1 MPITT
6 VIHLTCT
13 IRPAGGYGFDFFP
26 LNGLNHIFGGN
37 GMAQPQAPQQA
48 PPAPPPA
55 PLPRQHHYL
64 QAHLPQPMGLPAN
77 ANHLGQR
84 LNQLQ
89 QVQQRQAEAHLQ
101 RRLRLMNLQRENL
114 VQQRDLLEEDMDEQ
128 NDRAALRRL
137 EHLAQARRQTQA
149 ARAARAARQN
159 NHGH

>member
-6 VIHLTCT
+6 VTQLTFT
-13 IRPAGGYGFDFFP
+13 IRPAGGYGFNFFP
-26 LNGLNHIFGGN
+26 LNGLNHILGGN
-37 GMAQPQAPQQA
+37 GMAQPQAQQQV

-55 PLPRQHHYL
+55 PLPRQHQYL
-64 QAHLPQPMGLPAN
+64 QAHLPQPLGLPPN
-77 ANHLGQR
+77 ANNLEQR

-89 QVQQRQAEAHLQ
+89 QVQQVQAEAHLQ

-114 VQQRDLLEEDMDEQ
+114 VRQRDLLEEDIDEQ

-137 EHLAQARRQTQA
+137 EHLAEARRVTQA

-159 NHGH
+159 NRRH